1 MSHRSF
7 TANVLFT
14 RSVNSHNE
22 PTDHRDSGSSPAVR
36 KFIADHAEFIRVG
49 VSLLSSQKGKVLL
62 QKEYVQILTDV
73 ITQKFQQNEVQNNF
87 FQIGR

>member
-22 PTDHRDSGSSPAVR
+22 PTDHWDSGSSPAVR
-36 KFIADHAEFIRVG
+36 KFIADHTEFIRVG
-49 VSLLSSQKGKVLL
+49 VSLLSIPERQGFTTEAVRTNFDRCNYS
-62 QKEYVQILTDV
+62 
-73 ITQKFQQNEVQNNF
+73 EVPAK
-87 FQIGR
+87 